1 MRKNIQLSLTK
12 REIISLKSTNKGSM
26 LSPLPHPHFRP
37 TQPKCQ
43 IAVKE
48 GCRSWGQDSKRKVL
62 YVLDVW
68 NLTTTFPQTA
78 PVMMAQCLKSYALT
92 SQQGN
97 VNHVVFTL
105 RRPARGRGSVT
116 STLRA
121 GATVKET
128 RLSGPGE
135 SN

>member
-12 REIISLKSTNKGSM
+12 REIISLKSINKKSM
-26 LSPLPHPHFRP
+26 LFPLPHPHSRP

-43 IAVKE
+43 IAVKR
-48 GCRSWGQDSKRKVL
+48 GCKSWGQDSKRKAL
-62 YVLDVW
+62 YVLGVW
-68 NLTTTFPQTA
+68 NLITTFPQTV
-78 PVMMAQCLKSYALT
+78 PIMMAQCLKSYALT

-105 RRPARGRGSVT
+105 WRPARGRSSVM
-116 STLRA
+116 STLKV
-121 GATVKET
+121 GATVRET